1 MRRVEH
7 SLVIVVAT
15 LAIVQGFGVFLDLM
29 GGHEAM
35 TNHLLRLTLVFVVA
49 IYVAISQYR
58 LRQAKDEANFHRA
71 LWEFLPYGVC
81 FYNPHGQIEFYNN
94 EYTRFVAI
102 EKAEDESKDIILQAA
117 ITGMISHSQYSHNGY
132 GGAELYSR
140 VIPVRQN
147 ESVTTVIHII
157 RECTAEARLIQQRES
172 DYIRIIK
179 MLVNMFE
186 LKDPFG
192 QGHSETVSNLAQ
204 DIAHWLDLS
213 QADTAR
219 IVRAALF
226 HDIGKIVLP
235 DNIFAKQEALTDED
249 HEVIREHS
257 RMGAEIVKTI
267 PLLQDTTDI
276 IYHHHERYDGRG
288 YPDGLKGDKIPMGSR
303 IILIVDA
310 FDAITTGR
318 TVFGKCDVENALSIL
333 QLEKG
338 RQFDPELIDAF
349 TAMIR
354 AGRTGLQN
362 Q

>member
-1 MRRVEH
+1 MRRVERP
-7 SLVIVVAT
+7 LVIVVAT
-15 LAIVQGFGVFLDLM
+15 LAIVQGFGVFLDLI

-35 TNHLLRLTLVFVVA
+35 TNHLLRLTLVFVIA

-71 LWEFLPYGVC
+71 LWEVLPYGVC

-94 EYTRFVAI
+94 EYTRFVTI
-102 EKAEDESKDIILQAA
+102 EKAEVESKDAILQAA
-117 ITGMISHSQYSHNGY
+117 RTGMISHCQYSNNDH
-132 GGAELYSR
+132 GAELYSR
-140 VIPVRQN
+140 VIPVKQN
-147 ESVTTVIHII
+147 AIVTSVIHIV
-157 RECTAEARLIQQRES
+157 RECTAEARLAQHRES

-204 DIAHWLDLS
+204 DIAHWLHLS
-213 QADTAR
+213 QADAAC

-235 DNIFAKQEALTDED
+235 DSIFVKQEALTDDD
-249 HEVIREHS
+249 HAVIREHS

-276 IYHHHERYDGRG
+276 IKHHHERYDGRG

-303 IILIVDA
+303 IIVIADA

-318 TVFGKCDVENALSIL
+318 TVFGKCDVESALSIM

-349 TAMIR
+349 VAMIR
-354 AGRTGLQN
+354 AGRMGIHIQ
-362 Q
+362 